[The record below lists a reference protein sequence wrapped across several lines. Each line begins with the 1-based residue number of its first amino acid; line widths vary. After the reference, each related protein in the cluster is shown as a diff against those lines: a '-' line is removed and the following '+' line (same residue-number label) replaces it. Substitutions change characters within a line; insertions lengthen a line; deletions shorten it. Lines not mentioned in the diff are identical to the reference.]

1 MENNKEENEMEIQWE
16 PGETYRV
23 IDGQMYIR
31 VQPSQWLSDALIDEY
46 FEGQPAKERA
56 RYECQKF
63 MQQHPRKAA
72 AMKQEDY
79 SLLYEKYLKK
89 FKKEEEKRKH
99 EKQQDDN
106 TAPRRLMAYAQ
117 ALDSLQRK
125 EPDTYPMVKNEIK
138 ETEIIDEDK
147 AKLPVLTFHRQY
159 MNNTKISRIL
169 STKPIPIEEVVSEL
183 KIPIND
189 KIINL
194 VDIWRDENITLSTN
208 NITQFDMAIM
218 DAAYTIMCSGYM
230 VITAEWIARVL
241 SGNPDQK
248 ITPQKIGAIRRS
260 IDKLRSVHIKIDCKD
275 EINAR
280 RDTRGKIEKFI
291 YESYLLPLDKIE
303 ARYEANGKE
312 IVAYLVLTKPAL
324 YRYAEIFNQIIDV
337 PAELLDTHEEFR
349 DTDEAILIKR
359 YVIKRVA
366 QIVSKNKLNSNKIS
380 FLWYDKDIDEE
391 RGLFPELGYVPN
403 DSKAWRDKKQKI
415 NKTVKLTLK
424 SLKDKNAI
432 KDFEEYRED
441 GTKNPASPIMGY
453 KIFY

>member
-1 MENNKEENEMEIQWE
+1 MDNEIKKEMEIQWE

-23 IDGQMYIR
+23 INGQMYVR

-46 FEGQPAKERA
+46 FEEQPAEERA
-56 RYECQKF
+56 RYECQKY

-72 AMKQEDY
+72 VMTQEDY
-79 SLLYEKYLKK
+79 DQLYEKYLKK
-89 FKKEEEKRKH
+89 FKKEEEKKKH
-99 EKQQDDN
+99 GKQQN
-106 TAPRRLMAYAQ
+106 TDSTTRRLMAYAQ

-125 EPDTYPMVKNEIK
+125 EPDTESMAQKEIQ
-138 ETEIIDEDK
+138 ETEVIEEDK
-147 AKLPVLTFHRQY
+147 AKLPVLNFDRQY

-169 STKPIPIEEVVSEL
+169 STKPIPVEEVVSEL

-194 VDIWRDENITLSTN
+194 VDIWRDKNITLSTN
-208 NITQFDMAIM
+208 NITQFDMAVM

-230 VITAEWIARVL
+230 VLTAEWIARVL

-280 RDTRGKIEKFI
+280 RDTKGKIDKFV

-312 IVAYLVLTKPAL
+312 IVAYPVLTKPAL
-324 YRYAEIFNQIIDV
+324 YRYAEIVHQIVDV

-380 FLWYDKDIDEE
+380 FLWNDIDVDEE
-391 RGLFPELGYVPN
+391 RGLFPELGYIPD
-403 DSKAWRDKKQKI
+403 DSDAWRDKKRKI
-415 NKTVKLTLK
+415 NKIVKLTLA
-424 SLKDKNAI
+424 SLKEKEAI
-432 KDFEEYRED
+432 KDFEVYRED

>member
-1 MENNKEENEMEIQWE
+1 MKNNKEMEIKWE

-23 IDGQMYIR
+23 INGQMYVR
-31 VQPSQWLSDALIDEY
+31 VQASQWLSDTLIDEY
-46 FEGQPAKERA
+46 FEEQPAEERA
-56 RYECQKF
+56 KYECQKY

-72 AMKQEDY
+72 VITQEDY
-79 SLLYEKYLKK
+79 DHLYEKYFKK
-89 FKKEEEKRKH
+89 FKREEEKRSH
-99 EKQQDDN
+99 ENKQNDS
-106 TAPRRLMAYAQ
+106 TTRRLMAYAQ
-117 ALDSLQRK
+117 ALDGLQRK
-125 EPDTYPMVKNEIK
+125 EPDIDSMVENK
-138 ETEIIDEDK
+138 ETTDESK
-147 AKLPVLTFHRQY
+147 AKLPVLNFDRQY

-194 VDIWRDENITLSTN
+194 VDIWRDKNITLSTN
-208 NITQFDMAIM
+208 NITQFDMAVM

-230 VITAEWIARVL
+230 VITAEWIAKVL

-248 ITPQKIGAIRRS
+248 MTPQKIGAIRRS

-280 RDTRGKIEKFI
+280 RDTKGKIDKFV

-312 IVAYLVLTKPAL
+312 IVAYPVLTKPAL
-324 YRYAEIFNQIIDV
+324 YRYAEIVHQIVDV
-337 PAELLDTHEEFR
+337 PAELLDTHDEFR

-366 QIVSKNKLNSNKIS
+366 QIIKKNNLNSNKIS
-380 FLWYDKDIDEE
+380 FIWYDRDVDEE
-391 RGLFPELGYVPN
+391 RGLFPELGYVP
-403 DSKAWRDKKQKI
+403 DDTDLWRDKKRKI
-415 NKTVKLTLK
+415 NKTVRLTLQ
-424 SLKDKNAI
+424 SLKDKEAI
-432 KDFEEYRED
+432 KNFEPYKED

-453 KIFY
+453 KIYY